1 MVNSATK
8 NLEKNFIEIVDFP
21 KDGISW
27 SSVSLSEVIN
37 KGKRFDA
44 QVFDV
49 ESKHI
54 RNVLNN
60 GKYPLVQLDGDEG
73 LIEDSFY
80 PGRFKRIYC
89 EKGEGIEFYL
99 PSQMAD
105 IYPEPTKWISKLT
118 KASIEKLRLEIGTLL
133 LTRSGTIGNVT
144 IVSKTLKNKVFS
156 DDVIRTS
163 FRNEEDLGY
172 VYAYLKSEYGNNIL
186 KTNSYG
192 SVITHIEPEHLKEML
207 IPDAPFI
214 IKKKIHDLIMDS
226 YANRDESNRLIDEAT
241 KIMIEELEL
250 PPIDDLKKEAFSYSR
265 GISSFSTKLSDL
277 DGRLEGSYHIPL
289 IEVIE
294 KYISKKAELRYLD
307 DKNIVKS
314 IILPGRFA
322 RIYVTEKHGVP
333 FIGGKDLFQLKSET
347 GKYLSKKA
355 HKISLEKELLIK
367 ENSIILPSRG
377 TLGSAML
384 AMPHQIGKYAI
395 SDNLMQMQCTKE
407 CVGYIYIFLNS
418 IYGKNL
424 IYRQKYG
431 GVVNAIE
438 PVQLEKVCIPF
449 LRDTDKIKYINDI
462 ALRANELRYQAYK
475 QEQKAIEIM
484 NREVLGL

>member
-8 NLEKNFIEIVDFP
+8 KLEKEFIEIVDFP
-21 KDGISW
+21 KDDISW

-44 QVFDV
+44 QVFNV

-54 RNVLNN
+54 RDVLSN

-99 PSQMAD
+99 PSQMTD

-118 KASIEKLRLEIGTLL
+118 KTSIEKLRLELGTLL
-133 LTRSGTIGNVT
+133 LTRSGTIGNVA
-144 IVSKTLKNKVFS
+144 IVSKTLKSKVFS

-172 VYAYLKSEYGNNIL
+172 VYTYLKSKYGNNIL

-214 IKKKIHDLIMDS
+214 IKKQIHDLIMAS
-226 YANRDESNRLIDEAT
+226 YSNRDESNSLIDEAT

-250 PPIDDLKKEAFSYSR
+250 PSIDDLKKEAFSYSKE
-265 GISSFSTKLSDL
+265 INSFATKLSAL
-277 DGRLEGSYHIPL
+277 NGRLESNYHLP
-289 IEVIE
+289 
-294 KYISKKAELRYLD
+294 
-307 DKNIVKS
+307 IVKVLENHLRDKADLVKLEDKDITEN
-314 IILPGRFA
+314 IILAGVFKRN
-322 RIYVTEKHGVP
+322 YVQKGHGYP
-333 FIGGKDLFQLKSET
+333 FLGGKDITQLSPET
-347 GKYLSKKA
+347 DKYLSKIT
-355 HKISLEKELLIK
+355 HKNRYEKELRVK
-367 ENSIILPSRG
+367 ENWILVTDRG
-377 TLGSAML
+377 T
-384 AMPHQIGKYAI
+384 IGKVVIVPKHMENMAVSQNVLKIVPKIYP
-395 SDNLMQMQCTKE
+395 
-407 CVGYIYIFLNS
+407 GYIYCFLNS
-418 IYGKNL
+418 DYGQIL
-424 IYRQKYG
+424 IKRQSYG
-431 GVVNAIE
+431 SVVNMIDDSS
-438 PVQLEKVCIPF
+438 
-449 LRDTDKIKYINDI
+449 LRDVKIPIIKDREIVKKIDC
-462 ALRANELRYQAYK
+462 LVLEANELRYQAYK
-475 QEQKAIEIM
+475 REQEAIEMM
-484 NREVLGL
+484 NREVLGLQ

>member
-8 NLEKNFIEIVDFP
+8 KLEKEFIEIVDFP
-21 KDGISW
+21 KDDISW
-27 SSVSLSEVIN
+27 SSVSLSEVLERDNRLEASTFNIDRAHSIQLLEN
-37 KGKRFDA
+37 SKYDLVLLGTKEIGFKDCFYGPRAKRNYLTN
-44 QVFDV
+44 
-49 ESKHI
+49 I
-54 RNVLNN
+54 
-60 GKYPLVQLDGDEG
+60 
-73 LIEDSFY
+73 DSTSIGFL
-80 PGRFKRIYC
+80 GSS
-89 EKGEGIEFYL
+89 EML
-99 PSQMAD
+99 D
-105 IYPEPTKWISKLT
+105 IYPNPVKFVSHDNSMVDSLSLTEGTILIS
-118 KASIEKLRLEIGTLL
+118 
-133 LTRSGTIGNVT
+133 RSGTIGNVT
-144 IVSKTLKNKVFS
+144 FVGQTLSKFLVSEHA
-156 DDVIRTS
+156 IRLVM
-163 FRNEEDLGY
+163 NEFPGF
-172 VYAYLKSEYGNNIL
+172 VYTYLKTDVAQNLLHAE
-186 KTNSYG
+186 KFG
-192 SVITHIEPEHLKEML
+192 SVILEIEPDALKNML
-207 IPDAPFI
+207 IPNAPAL

-265 GISSFSTKLSDL
+265 EINSFSTKLSDL

-294 KYISKKAELRYLD
+294 RYISKKAELRYLD

-355 HKISLEKELLIK
+355 HKKSLEKELLIK

-395 SDNLMQMQCTKE
+395 SDNLIQMQCTKDY
-407 CVGYIYIFLNS
+407 VGYIYIFLNS
-418 IYGKNL
+418 VYGKNL

-438 PVQLEKVCIPF
+438 TVQLEKVCLPF

-462 ALRANELRYQAYK
+462 ASRANELRYQAYK
-475 QEQKAIEIM
+475 LEQKAIEIM
-484 NREVLGL
+484 NKEVLGL

>member
-1 MVNSATK
+1 MVNSVAK
-8 NLEKNFIEIVDFP
+8 KLEKEFIEIIDLP
-21 KDGISW
+21 KDDISW

-54 RNVLNN
+54 RDVLNN

-99 PSQMAD
+99 PSQMTD
-105 IYPEPTKWISKLT
+105 IYPEPNKWISKLT
-118 KASIEKLRLEIGTLL
+118 KASIEKLRLELGTLL

-163 FRNEEDLGY
+163 FRDEEDLGY
-172 VYAYLKSEYGNNIL
+172 VYTYLKSEYGNNIL

-226 YANRDESNRLIDEAT
+226 YDNRDESNRLIDEAT

-250 PPIDDLKKEAFSYSR
+250 PPIDDLKKEAFSYSKE
-265 GISSFSTKLSDL
+265 INSFSIKLSDL
-277 DGRLEGSYHIPL
+277 NGRLESNYHLPIIKVL
-289 IEVIE
+289 ENHLRE
-294 KYISKKAELRYLD
+294 KADLVKLENKEITE
-307 DKNIVKS
+307 NIVLAGVFK
-314 IILPGRFA
+314 RN
-322 RIYVTEKHGVP
+322 YVQKGHGYP
-333 FIGGKDLFQLKSET
+333 FLGGKEITQLSPET
-347 GKYLSKKA
+347 DKYLSKIT
-355 HKISLEKELLIK
+355 HKKRYEKELRVK
-367 ENSIILPSRG
+367 ENWILVTDRG
-377 TLGSAML
+377 T
-384 AMPHQIGKYAI
+384 IGKVVIVPKHMENMAVSQNVLKIVPKIYP
-395 SDNLMQMQCTKE
+395 
-407 CVGYIYIFLNS
+407 GYIYCFLNS
-418 IYGKNL
+418 DYGQIL
-424 IYRQKYG
+424 IKRQSYG
-431 GVVNAIE
+431 SVVNMIDDSSLGD
-438 PVQLEKVCIPF
+438 VQIPIIKDREIVKKIDCLVLE
-449 LRDTDKIKYINDI
+449 
-462 ALRANELRYQAYK
+462 ANELRYQAYK

>member
-1 MVNSATK
+1 MVNSVAK
-8 NLEKNFIEIVDFP
+8 KLEKEFIEIIDLP
-21 KDGISW
+21 KDDISW

-54 RNVLNN
+54 RDVLNN

-99 PSQMAD
+99 PSQMTD
-105 IYPEPTKWISKLT
+105 IYPKPNKWISKLT
-118 KASIEKLRLEIGTLL
+118 KASIEKLRLELGTLL

-144 IVSKTLKNKVFS
+144 IVSKTLKNKIFS

-172 VYAYLKSEYGNNIL
+172 VYTYLKSEYGNNIL

-207 IPDAPFI
+207 IPDASFI

-226 YANRDESNRLIDEAT
+226 YDNRDESNRLIDEAT

-250 PPIDDLKKEAFSYSR
+250 PPIDDLKKEAFSYSKE
-265 GISSFSTKLSDL
+265 INSFSIKLSDL
-277 DGRLEGSYHIPL
+277 NGRFESNYHLPIIKVLENHL
-289 IEVIE
+289 RE
-294 KYISKKAELRYLD
+294 KADLVKLENKEITE
-307 DKNIVKS
+307 NIVLAGVFK
-314 IILPGRFA
+314 RN
-322 RIYVTEKHGVP
+322 YVQKGHGYP
-333 FIGGKDLFQLKSET
+333 FLGGKEITQLSPET
-347 GKYLSKKA
+347 DKYLSKIT
-355 HKISLEKELLIK
+355 HKKRYEKELRVK
-367 ENSIILPSRG
+367 ENWILVTDRG
-377 TLGSAML
+377 T
-384 AMPHQIGKYAI
+384 IGKVVIVPKHMENMAVSQNVLKIVPKIYP
-395 SDNLMQMQCTKE
+395 
-407 CVGYIYIFLNS
+407 GYIYCFLNS
-418 IYGKNL
+418 DYGQIL
-424 IYRQKYG
+424 IKRQSYG
-431 GVVNAIE
+431 SVVNMIDDSSLGD
-438 PVQLEKVCIPF
+438 VQIPIIKDREIVKKIDCLVLE
-449 LRDTDKIKYINDI
+449 
-462 ALRANELRYQAYK
+462 ANELRYQAYK

>member
-99 PSQMAD
+99 PSQMTD

-250 PPIDDLKKEAFSYSR
+250 PPMDDMEKEAFSYSEE
-265 GISSFSTKLSDL
+265 ISSFPVKLSEL
-277 DGRLEGSYHIPL
+277 NGRLEGNYHTTVVP
-289 IEVIE
+289 VIE
-294 KYISKKAELRYLD
+294 KYLSKNAELFRLR
-307 DKNIVKS
+307 DKKITDR
-314 IILPGRFA
+314 IILAGVFKRN
-322 RIYVTEKHGVP
+322 YVQKGQGYP
-333 FIGGKDLFQLKSET
+333 FIGGKEITQLSPKT
-347 GKYLSKKA
+347 DKYLSYITHKKRY
-355 HKISLEKELLIK
+355 EKELRVK
-367 ENSIILPSRG
+367 ENWILVTDRG
-377 TLGSAML
+377 T
-384 AMPHQIGKYAI
+384 IGKVVIVPKHMENMAI
-395 SDNLMQMQCTKE
+395 SQNVLKIAPKICP
-407 CVGYIYIFLNS
+407 GYIYCFLNS
-418 IYGKNL
+418 DYGQLL
-424 IYRQKYG
+424 IKRQSYG
-431 GVVNAIE
+431 SVVNMIDNSCMGD
-438 PVQLEKVCIPF
+438 VQVPILKNRKIVEKIDSLV
-449 LRDTDKIKYINDI
+449 LK
-462 ALRANELRYQAYK
+462 ANELRYEAYK
-475 QEQKAIEIM
+475 QEQKAINIM
-484 NREVLGL
+484 NNDVLGL

>member
-99 PSQMAD
+99 PSQMTD

-250 PPIDDLKKEAFSYSR
+250 PPIDDLKKEAFSYSKE
-265 GISSFSTKLSDL
+265 INSFSIKLSDL
-277 DGRLEGSYHIPL
+277 NGRLESNYHLPIIKVL
-289 IEVIE
+289 ENHLRE
-294 KYISKKAELRYLD
+294 KADLVKLENKEITE
-307 DKNIVKS
+307 NIVLAGVFK
-314 IILPGRFA
+314 RN
-322 RIYVTEKHGVP
+322 YVQKGHGYP
-333 FIGGKDLFQLKSET
+333 FLGGKEITQLSPET
-347 GKYLSKKA
+347 DKYLSKIT
-355 HKISLEKELLIK
+355 HKKRYEKELRVK
-367 ENSIILPSRG
+367 ENWILVTDRG
-377 TLGSAML
+377 T
-384 AMPHQIGKYAI
+384 IGKVVIVPKHMENMAVSQNVLKIVPKIYP
-395 SDNLMQMQCTKE
+395 
-407 CVGYIYIFLNS
+407 GYIYCFLNS
-418 IYGKNL
+418 DYGQIL
-424 IYRQKYG
+424 IKRQSYG
-431 GVVNAIE
+431 SVVNMIDDSSLGD
-438 PVQLEKVCIPF
+438 VQIPIIKDREIVKKIDCLVLE
-449 LRDTDKIKYINDI
+449 
-462 ALRANELRYQAYK
+462 ANELRYQAYK

>member
-8 NLEKNFIEIVDFP
+8 KLEKEFIEIVDFP
-21 KDGISW
+21 KDDISW
-27 SSVSLSEVIN
+27 SSVSLSEVLERDNRLEASTFNIDRARSIQLLEN
-37 KGKRFDA
+37 SKYDLVLLGTKEIGFKDCFYGPRAKRNYLTN
-44 QVFDV
+44 
-49 ESKHI
+49 I
-54 RNVLNN
+54 
-60 GKYPLVQLDGDEG
+60 
-73 LIEDSFY
+73 DSTSIGFL
-80 PGRFKRIYC
+80 GSS
-89 EKGEGIEFYL
+89 EML
-99 PSQMAD
+99 D
-105 IYPEPTKWISKLT
+105 IYPNPVKFVSHDNSMVDSLSLTEGTILIS
-118 KASIEKLRLEIGTLL
+118 
-133 LTRSGTIGNVT
+133 RSGTIGNVT
-144 IVSKTLKNKVFS
+144 FVGQTLSKFLVSEHA
-156 DDVIRTS
+156 IRLVM
-163 FRNEEDLGY
+163 NEFPGF
-172 VYAYLKSEYGNNIL
+172 VYTYLKTDVAQNLLHAE
-186 KTNSYG
+186 KFG
-192 SVITHIEPEHLKEML
+192 SVILEIEPDALKNML
-207 IPDAPFI
+207 IPNAPAL

-265 GISSFSTKLSDL
+265 KINSFSTKLSDL

-294 KYISKKAELRYLD
+294 RYISKKAELRYLD

-355 HKISLEKELLIK
+355 HKKSLEKELLIK

-395 SDNLMQMQCTKE
+395 SDNLIQMQCTKDY
-407 CVGYIYIFLNS
+407 VGYIYIFLNS
-418 IYGKNL
+418 VYGKNL

-462 ALRANELRYQAYK
+462 ASRANELRYQAYK
-475 QEQKAIEIM
+475 LEQKAIEIM
-484 NREVLGL
+484 NKEVLGL

>member
-21 KDGISW
+21 KDGVSW

-99 PSQMAD
+99 PSQMTD

-265 GISSFSTKLSDL
+265 EINSFSTKLSDL

-289 IEVIE
+289 IKVIE
-294 KYISKKAELRYLD
+294 RYISKKA
-307 DKNIVKS
+307 IVKNLNS
-314 IILPGRFA
+314 EDITEKIILPGRFK
-322 RIYVTEKHGVP
+322 RIYVEKGNGKV
-333 FIGGKDLFQLKSET
+333 FLGGKEINQLDPS
-347 GKYLSKKA
+347 SKKFLSIKHYSDKLIRNIA
-355 HKISLEKELLIK
+355 IEKNDVLVTRSGSVGRVMLAPEHWQNWISSDHVIRISSKKSYHGLIFTWLASEYGKELIK
-367 ENSIILPSRG
+367 RQIYGSVVDEITDKQLGDVVIPVFKEDTINNSILR
-377 TLGSAML
+377 
-384 AMPHQIGKYAI
+384 
-395 SDNLMQMQCTKE
+395 
-407 CVGYIYIFLNS
+407 
-418 IYGKNL
+418 L
-424 IYRQKYG
+424 INK
-431 GVVNAIE
+431 
-438 PVQLEKVCIPF
+438 
-449 LRDTDKIKYINDI
+449 
-462 ALRANELRYQAYK
+462 ANELRYHAYK

>member
-8 NLEKNFIEIVDFP
+8 KLEKEFIEIVDFP
-21 KDGISW
+21 KDDISW
-27 SSVSLSEVIN
+27 SSVSLSEVLERDNRLEASTFNIDRAHSIQLLEN
-37 KGKRFDA
+37 SKYDLVLLGTKEIGFKDCFYGPRAKRNYLTN
-44 QVFDV
+44 
-49 ESKHI
+49 I
-54 RNVLNN
+54 
-60 GKYPLVQLDGDEG
+60 
-73 LIEDSFY
+73 DSTSIGFL
-80 PGRFKRIYC
+80 GSS
-89 EKGEGIEFYL
+89 EML
-99 PSQMAD
+99 D
-105 IYPEPTKWISKLT
+105 IYPNPVKFVSHDNSMVDSLSLTEGTILIS
-118 KASIEKLRLEIGTLL
+118 
-133 LTRSGTIGNVT
+133 RSGTIGNVT
-144 IVSKTLKNKVFS
+144 FVGQTLSKFLVSEHA
-156 DDVIRTS
+156 IRLVM
-163 FRNEEDLGY
+163 NEFPGF
-172 VYAYLKSEYGNNIL
+172 VYTYLKTDVAQNLLHAE
-186 KTNSYG
+186 KFG
-192 SVITHIEPEHLKEML
+192 SVILEIEPDALKNML
-207 IPDAPFI
+207 IPNAPAL
-214 IKKKIHDLIMDS
+214 IKKKIHDLIIDS

-265 GISSFSTKLSDL
+265 KINSFSTKLSDL

-294 KYISKKAELRYLD
+294 RYISKKAELRYLD

-355 HKISLEKELLIK
+355 HKKSLEKELLIK

-395 SDNLMQMQCTKE
+395 SDNLIQMQCTKDY
-407 CVGYIYIFLNS
+407 VGYIYIFLNS
-418 IYGKNL
+418 VYGKNL

-462 ALRANELRYQAYK
+462 ASRANELRYQAYK
-475 QEQKAIEIM
+475 LEQKAIEIM
-484 NREVLGL
+484 NKEVLGL

>member
-8 NLEKNFIEIVDFP
+8 NLEKEFIEIVDFP
-21 KDGISW
+21 EDDISW

-37 KGKRFDA
+37 KGKRFDV

-99 PSQMAD
+99 PSQMTD
-105 IYPEPTKWISKLT
+105 IYPEPTKWISKST
-118 KASIEKLRLEIGTLL
+118 KASIEKLRLKIGTLL

-163 FRNEEDLGY
+163 FRNKEDLGY

-265 GISSFSTKLSDL
+265 EINSFSTKLSDL

-289 IEVIE
+289 IKVIE
-294 KYISKKAELRYLD
+294 RYISKKA
-307 DKNIVKS
+307 IVKNLNS
-314 IILPGRFA
+314 EDITEKIILPGRFK
-322 RIYVTEKHGVP
+322 RIYVEKGNGKV
-333 FIGGKDLFQLKSET
+333 FLGGKEINQLNPS
-347 GKYLSKKA
+347 SKKFLSIKHYSDKLIRNIA
-355 HKISLEKELLIK
+355 IEKNDVLVTRSGSVGRVMLAPEHWQNWISSDHVIRISSKKSYHGLIFTWLASEYGKELMKRQIYGSVVDEITDKQLGDVVIPVFK
-367 ENSIILPSRG
+367 EDTINNSILR
-377 TLGSAML
+377 
-384 AMPHQIGKYAI
+384 
-395 SDNLMQMQCTKE
+395 
-407 CVGYIYIFLNS
+407 
-418 IYGKNL
+418 L
-424 IYRQKYG
+424 INK
-431 GVVNAIE
+431 
-438 PVQLEKVCIPF
+438 
-449 LRDTDKIKYINDI
+449 
-462 ALRANELRYQAYK
+462 ANELRYHAYK

>member
-1 MVNSATK
+1 MVNSAT
-8 NLEKNFIEIVDFP
+8 KNFIEIVDFP

-99 PSQMAD
+99 PSQMTD

-214 IKKKIHDLIMDS
+214 IKKEIHALIMDS

-265 GISSFSTKLSDL
+265 EINSFSTKLSDL

-289 IEVIE
+289 IKVIE
-294 KYISKKAELRYLD
+294 RYISKKA
-307 DKNIVKS
+307 IVKNLNS
-314 IILPGRFA
+314 EDITEKIILPGRFK
-322 RIYVTEKHGVP
+322 RIYVEKGSGKV
-333 FIGGKDLFQLKSET
+333 FLGGKEINQLDPS
-347 GKYLSKKA
+347 SKKFLSIKHYSDKLIRNIA
-355 HKISLEKELLIK
+355 IEKNDVLVTRSGSVGRVMLAPEHWQNWISSDHVIRISSKKSYHGLIFTWLASEYGKELIK
-367 ENSIILPSRG
+367 RQIYGSVVDEITDKQLGDVVIPVFKEDTINNSILR
-377 TLGSAML
+377 
-384 AMPHQIGKYAI
+384 
-395 SDNLMQMQCTKE
+395 
-407 CVGYIYIFLNS
+407 
-418 IYGKNL
+418 L
-424 IYRQKYG
+424 INK
-431 GVVNAIE
+431 
-438 PVQLEKVCIPF
+438 
-449 LRDTDKIKYINDI
+449 
-462 ALRANELRYQAYK
+462 ANELRYHAYK